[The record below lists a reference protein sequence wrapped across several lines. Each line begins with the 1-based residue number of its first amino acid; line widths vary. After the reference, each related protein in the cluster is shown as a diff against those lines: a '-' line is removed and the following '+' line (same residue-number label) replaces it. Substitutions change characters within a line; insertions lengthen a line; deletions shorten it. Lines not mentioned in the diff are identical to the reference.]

1 LRNQPKKPVPKHH
14 QKKVSKKATTELK
27 AKKKKRKEY
36 SHLRKVRVI
45 GTKDNHKVCQRKP
58 SKKEN

>member
-1 LRNQPKKPVPKHH
+1 L
-14 QKKVSKKATTELK
+14 KKATAELK
-27 AKKKKRKEY
+27 AKKRKRKEH

-45 GTKDNHKVCQRKP
+45 GTKDNHNVCERKA